1 MLVLETLENQAQPTF
16 RDVQFSILNTNYV
29 LALTSN
35 ARLYVVCLLKDI
47 QLEKSELILDLLPQN
62 PPYKA
67 SSETETVDIKCFSQA
82 SSADDLGLTP
92 FQLLFLTSS
101 GDIYTLCPLIL
112 E

>member
-1 MLVLETLENQAQPTF
+1 MLVHKAMVDEPELTF

-29 LALTSN
+29 LSLTSD

-47 QLEKSELILDLLPQN
+47 QLEKSELILKLKPQTSS
-62 PPYKA
+62 YKD
-67 SSETETVDIKCFSQA
+67 SRQKPDFKCFSQA